1 MIVTD
6 TNLIVYLYVHGQHT
20 GRAEGVLRRD
30 PSWAA
35 PLLWRSE
42 FRNSLVGLVRRRA
55 LGLAEA
61 ARVASDAERLLAGS
75 EYSVASG
82 SVLQL
87 ALRSG
92 CSAYDCEF
100 VALALD
106 LEVRL
111 VTSDRQVLK
120 AFPDTAVSP
129 EDFATSS

>member
-6 TNLIVYLYVHGQHT
+6 TNLIVYLYVRGQHT
-20 GRAEGVLRRD
+20 GRAERVLRRD

-42 FRNSLVGLVRRRA
+42 FRNSLVGLVRQRV
-55 LGLAEA
+55 LDLHEA
-61 ARVASDAERLLAGS
+61 VRLTSDAERLLSGS
-75 EYSVASG
+75 EYSVASS

-111 VTSDRQVLK
+111 ITTDRQVLK
-120 AFPDTAVSP
+120 AFPDIAVSP
-129 EDFATSS
+129 EDFAT

>member
-6 TNLIVYLYVHGQHT
+6 TNLIVYLYVQGQHT

-30 PSWAA
+30 PMWAA

-42 FRNSLVGLVRRRA
+42 LRNSLLGLVRWRV
-55 LGLAEA
+55 LDLDKA
-61 ARVASDAERLLAGS
+61 ARIASDAECLLAGF
-75 EYSVASG
+75 EYSVASS
-82 SVLQL
+82 SVLHL

-100 VALALD
+100 VAPALD
-106 LEVRL
+106 LEVKL
-111 VTSDRQVLK
+111 ITTDRQVLK

-129 EDFATSS
+129 EDFAA

>member
-20 GRAEGVLRRD
+20 GRAEGVLQRD
-30 PSWAA
+30 PAWAA

-42 FRNSLVGLVRRRA
+42 LRNSLVGLVRRRV
-55 LGLAEA
+55 LGLEEA
-61 ARVASDAERLLAGS
+61 ARVASDAEHLLAGS
-75 EYSVASG
+75 EYSVAST

-92 CSAYDCEF
+92 CSGYDCEF

-106 LEVRL
+106 LGVKL
-111 VTSDRQVLK
+111 ITTDRQVLK
-120 AFPDTAVSP
+120 AFPETAVSA
-129 EDFATSS
+129 EDFAA

>member
-6 TNLIVYLYVHGQHT
+6 TNLIVYLYVQGQHT

-30 PSWAA
+30 SRWAA

-42 FRNSLVGLVRRRA
+42 LRNSLVGLVRRRV
-55 LGLAEA
+55 LDLDKA
-61 ARVASDAERLLAGS
+61 ARIASDAERLLAGS
-75 EYSVASG
+75 EYSVTSS

-106 LEVRL
+106 LEVKL
-111 VTSDRQVLK
+111 ITTDRQVLK
-120 AFPDTAVSP
+120 AFPDTAASP
-129 EDFATSS
+129 EDFAA

>member
-20 GRAEGVLRRD
+20 GRAERVLRRD
-30 PSWAA
+30 PAWAA

-42 FRNSLVGLVRRRA
+42 FRNSLAGLVRRRV
-55 LGLAEA
+55 LGLDEA

-75 EYSVASG
+75 EYSVAS
-82 SVLQL
+82 SSILQL

-100 VALALD
+100 VSLALD

-111 VTSDRQVLK
+111 ITTDRQVLK

-129 EDFATSS
+129 EDFAA

>member
-1 MIVTD
+1 VIVTD

-20 GRAEGVLRRD
+20 ARAEDVLRRD
-30 PSWAA
+30 AAWGA

-42 FRNSLVGLVRRRA
+42 FRNALVGLVRRGS
-55 LGLAEA
+55 LGPDDAT
-61 ARVASDAERLLAGS
+61 RVVSDAEHLLAGS
-75 EYSVASG
+75 EYSVASTF
-82 SVLQL
+82 VLQL

-106 LEVRL
+106 LDVPL
-111 VTSDRQVLK
+111 ITTDRQVLK

-129 EDFATSS
+129 EDFVD